1 MKRDRE
7 DYEGKELL
15 LETGDMLTDDRQVR
29 QGSAVYTAFEP
40 MDVFR
45 RAGGRRVRYVA
56 GVHQGAK
63 VEIPFLTERPDEIPR
78 PNDGRMFR
86 RVAHVL
92 QGAKVTIPFL
102 MEVPG
107 EIFHPKDMTIQ
118 VVGNPGAI
126 LTCDAC
132 ERWISCDGEIT
143 LAVNVH
149 VQFTSSGDHT
159 FTAVPVPKSRGQS
172 FLDGGRSVR
181 PASVSVLNR
190 RQFRWLGAPAKKR
203 LRERFTFIHCW
214 RVSADEG
221 VPLRL
226 LPVELVRCIIKFV

>member
-1 MKRDRE
+1 
-7 DYEGKELL
+7 
-15 LETGDMLTDDRQVR
+15 MLTDDRQVR

-45 RAGGRRVRYVA
+45 RTGGRRVRYIA

-63 VEIPFLTERPDEIPR
+63 VEIPFLMERPDEIPS
-78 PNDGRMFR
+78 PNDSRMFR
-86 RVAHVL
+86 RVVHVL

-102 MEVPG
+102 MEVPN
-107 EIFHPKDMTIQ
+107 EIFRPKDMTIQ

-132 ERWISCDGEIT
+132 ERWVSSDGEIT

-159 FTAVPVPKSRGQS
+159 FTAVPVPESAGRQS
-172 FLDGGRSVR
+172 FLDGGWSVR
-181 PASVSVLNR
+181 PAYVSVLNR

-214 RVSADEG
+214 TVSADNG

-226 LPVELVRCIIKFV
+226 LPTELVACIIKHI